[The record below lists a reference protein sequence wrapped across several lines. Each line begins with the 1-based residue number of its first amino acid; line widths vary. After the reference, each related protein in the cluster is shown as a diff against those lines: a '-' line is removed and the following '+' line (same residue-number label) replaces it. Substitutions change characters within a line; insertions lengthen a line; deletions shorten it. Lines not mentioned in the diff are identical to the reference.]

1 MLSIADLRSALARD
15 PPVSSSEL
23 CRRLGGID
31 RATLLRWV
39 RRLDPDV
46 LRLGKARRSAYALR
60 RPLRGRQ
67 TPIPLY
73 RIDETGDGH
82 LLGRLSLIEPEGS
95 ALEWVEPCPW
105 PLDERMADGWFE
117 GLPYPLYDMAPQG
130 FLGRHFAH
138 RHARLL
144 GVSERLADWTDADI
158 VHVLATLGQDQP
170 GDLILGEAPFEAEL
184 QARAQRQPHARADY
198 PALAERALAF
208 GDAGSSAGGEFPKFA
223 TLIEH
228 QAEAISVIVK
238 FSGADETPAVQ
249 RWSDLLIAE
258 HLALQTLR
266 SDLAIPAAQSHIEC
280 QAGRRFLE
288 VERFDRVGCQGR
300 APVCTLASINPAL
313 VGLAGEPWPDKAL
326 RLHQRGWLSLEAC
339 ERIRCLWWFG
349 RLIAN
354 NDMHDGNLAFRPG
367 LSLAPVYDML
377 PMQYSPT
384 RTGEL
389 PRVPFQPA
397 LPLPGDRSAWLQ
409 AREAAIGFWNR
420 CAAEP
425 SISSAFSK
433 IAADNRAVL
442 LRLEPAAQA
451 GQLDE
456 ESRSQN
462 RAPRQ

>member
-1 MLSIADLRSALARD
+1 LARN
-15 PPVSSSEL
+15 PPVSSGEL

-39 RRLDPDV
+39 RRLGPEV

-60 RPLRGRQ
+60 RPLHGRQ

-105 PLDERMADGWFE
+105 PLDDQMADGWFE

-144 GVSERLADWTDADI
+144 GVSERLADWTDVDI
-158 VHVLATLGQDQP
+158 AHVLATLGQDQP

-184 QARAQRQPHARADY
+184 QARAQRQPHTRSDY

-228 QAEAISVIVK
+228 QGEAISVIVK
-238 FSGADETPAVQ
+238 FSGANETPAVQ
-249 RWSDLLIAE
+249 RWSDLLVAE
-258 HLALQTLR
+258 HLALETLR
-266 SDLAIPAAQSHIEC
+266 SDLAIPAAQSRLEH

-300 APVCTLASINPAL
+300 APVCTLASLNPAL
-313 VGLAGEPWPDKAL
+313 VGLAGEPWPEKAM
-326 RLHQRGWLSLEAC
+326 RLHQQGWLSLEAC
-339 ERIRCLWWFG
+339 ERIRRLWWFG

-367 LSLAPVYDML
+367 LNLAPVYDML
-377 PMQYSPT
+377 PMRYAPT
-384 RTGEL
+384 RGGEL
-389 PRVPFQPA
+389 PQISFQLA
-397 LPLPGDRSAWLQ
+397 LPLPGDQSAWLQ
-409 AREAAIGFWNR
+409 AREAAMGFWNR

-425 SISSAFSK
+425 GISSAFRK
-433 IAADNRAVL
+433 IAADNRVAL
-442 LRLEPAAQA
+442 MRLEPAAQA
-451 GQLDE
+451 
-456 ESRSQN
+456 SQMVGSETGETDG
-462 RAPRQ
+462 PDT

>member
-1 MLSIADLRSALARD
+1 
-15 PPVSSSEL
+15 L

-39 RRLDPDV
+39 RRLDPEV

-73 RIDETGDGH
+73 RIDEAGNGH

-105 PLDERMADGWFE
+105 PLDDQMADGWFE

-138 RHARLL
+138 RHAQSL
-144 GVSERLADWTDADI
+144 GVSERLADWSAADI
-158 VHVLATLGQDQP
+158 AHVLATLGQDQP
-170 GDLILGEAPFEAEL
+170 GDLILGEASFEAEL
-184 QARAQRQPHARADY
+184 QARAQRQPQAREDY

-223 TLIEH
+223 TLIAP
-228 QAEAISVIVK
+228 QGEALSVIVK
-238 FSGADETPAVQ
+238 FSGDDETPAVQ
-249 RWSDLLIAE
+249 RWSDLLVAE
-258 HLALQTLR
+258 HLALETLR
-266 SDLAIPAAQSHIEC
+266 SELAIPTAQSHIEH

-288 VERFDRVGCQGR
+288 VERFDRVGRQGR
-300 APVCTLASINPAL
+300 AAVCSLASLNPAL
-313 VGLAGEPWPDKAL
+313 VGLAGEPWPEKAQ
-326 RLHQRGWLSLEAC
+326 RLHQQGWLSLDTC
-339 ERIRCLWWFG
+339 ERIRRLWWFG

-367 LSLAPVYDML
+367 LILAPVSDML
-377 PMQYSPT
+377 PMQYAPT
-384 RTGEL
+384 RSGKL
-389 PRVPFQPA
+389 PPINFQPA
-397 LPLPGDRSAWLQ
+397 LPLPGDQSAWLQ
-409 AREAAIGFWNR
+409 AHEAAIGFWNR

-425 SISSAFSK
+425 SISSAFRK
-433 IAADNRAVL
+433 IAADNCAAL
-442 LRLEPAAQA
+442 MRLEPAAQVS
-451 GQLDE
+451 QLDE
-456 ESRSQN
+456 ENRSSHN
-462 RAPRQ
+462 RAQQQ

>member
-1 MLSIADLRSALARD
+1 MASIADLRSALARN
-15 PPVSSSEL
+15 PPVSSREL
-23 CRRLGGID
+23 CRRLDGID

-39 RRLDPDV
+39 RRLDPEV

-105 PLDERMADGWFE
+105 PLDEQMTDGWFE

-130 FLGRHFAH
+130 FLGRHFSH

-144 GVSERLADWTDADI
+144 GVSERLADWTDTDI

-184 QARAQRQPHARADY
+184 QARLQRQPHAREDY
-198 PALAERALAF
+198 PVLAERALAF

-228 QAEAISVIVK
+228 QGEAISVIVK
-238 FSGADETPAVQ
+238 FSGADETPAVK
-249 RWSDLLIAE
+249 RWSDLLVAE
-258 HLALQTLR
+258 HLALETLR
-266 SDLAIPAAQSHIEC
+266 SDLAIPAAQSRIE
-280 QAGRRFLE
+280 QRSGRRFLE

-300 APVCTLASINPAL
+300 APVCTLASLNPAL
-313 VGLAGEPWPDKAL
+313 VGLAGEPWPEKAM
-326 RLHQRGWLSLEAC
+326 RLHQQGWLSLDAC
-339 ERIRCLWWFG
+339 ERIRRLWWFG

-367 LSLAPVYDML
+367 LRLAPIYDML
-377 PMQYSPT
+377 PMQYAPT
-384 RTGEL
+384 RSGEL
-389 PRVPFQPA
+389 QSISFQPA
-397 LPLPGDRSAWLQ
+397 LPLPGDQSAWLH
-409 AREAAIGFWNR
+409 AREAAMGFWNR
-420 CAAEP
+420 CATEP
-425 SISSAFSK
+425 RISSAFRK
-433 IAADNRAVL
+433 IAANNRVAL
-442 LRLEPAAQA
+442 MRLEPAAQA
-451 GQLDE
+451 
-456 ESRSQN
+456 SQM
-462 RAPRQ
+462 AGSETGETDGPDT